1 MSLVIFAPPP
11 LLHITCD
18 CINTAHLNGDAQKW
32 RSNRNLHVTDNY
44 SQLYAVA
51 QTYMSCESG

>member
-11 LLHITCD
+11 VTCD

-32 RSNRNLHVTDNY
+32 RSDRNPHVTDNY
-44 SQLYAVA
+44 SQPYTVA
-51 QTYMSCESG
+51 QTYMTSCESG